1 MFFPFFTAGKTNY
14 NEKVDIYSLGII
26 FFEMCHPPLL
36 TGMERIKVLSSLRLP
51 EIVLPVSD
59 NLTGKEVYYKLIF
72 SIK

>member
-1 MFFPFFTAGKTNY
+1 
-14 NEKVDIYSLGII
+14 
-26 FFEMCHPPLL
+26 MCHPPLL

-59 NLTGKEVYYKLIF
+59 NLTGKEVYFKLIF